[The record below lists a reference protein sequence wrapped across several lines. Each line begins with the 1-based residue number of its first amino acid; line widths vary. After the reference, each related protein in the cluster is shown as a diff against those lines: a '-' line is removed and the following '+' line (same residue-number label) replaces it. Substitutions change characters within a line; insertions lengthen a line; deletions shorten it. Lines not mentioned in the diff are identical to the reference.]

1 MSNEDNR
8 PVVIVERSS
17 GGLGSFLWGAL
28 CGAGLALL
36 MAPRSGEETR
46 EVLRSRGR
54 RLRARAQG
62 TAEDL
67 QGHLEDGY
75 EVAKARVEEGLETA
89 RSSLT
94 DISTGARDA
103 VDAGKATVHSARE
116 ELEKRLADA
125 RAVRKGGSSNAKDN
139 GDDSDEANLADSEDD
154 DDDDD
159 DSSVRDGTK

>member
-17 GGLGSFLWGAL
+17 GSLGSFLWGAL
-28 CGAGLALL
+28 CGAGIALL

-75 EVAKARVEEGLETA
+75 EVAKARVEEGFETA
-89 RSSLT
+89 RNSLT
-94 DISTGARDA
+94 DIRTGARDA

-116 ELEKRLADA
+116 ELERRLVDA
-125 RAVRKGGSSNAKDN
+125 RATRKGGSSNG
-139 GDDSDEANLADSEDD
+139 GDDDHDSDEADLDGVEDED
-154 DDDDD
+154 A
-159 DSSVRDGTK
+159 SVQDGTE

>member
-8 PVVIVERSS
+8 PVVIVERSN

-28 CGAGLALL
+28 CGAGIALL

-67 QGHLEDGY
+67 QGHVEDGY
-75 EVAKARVEEGLETA
+75 EVAKARVEEGFETA
-89 RSSLT
+89 RNSLT
-94 DISTGARDA
+94 DIRTGAKDA
-103 VDAGKATVHSARE
+103 VEAGKATVHSARE
-116 ELEKRLADA
+116 ELERRLADA
-125 RAVRKGGSSNAKDN
+125 RAARKGDS
-139 GDDSDEANLADSEDD
+139 GDDELDSDDADLDAEEDED
-154 DDDDD
+154 EDG
-159 DSSVRDGTK
+159 SVVDGTE

>member
-8 PVVIVERSS
+8 PVVIVERSN

-28 CGAGLALL
+28 CGAGIALL

-67 QGHLEDGY
+67 QGHVEDGY
-75 EVAKARVEEGLETA
+75 EVAKARVEEGFETA
-89 RSSLT
+89 RNSLT
-94 DISTGARDA
+94 DIRTGAKDA

-116 ELEKRLADA
+116 ELERRLADA
-125 RAVRKGGSSNAKDN
+125 RAARKDDA
-139 GDDSDEANLADSEDD
+139 GDDEIEPDDADSDAVEDED
-154 DDDDD
+154 EDAP
-159 DSSVRDGTK
+159 VKDGTE

>member
-17 GGLGSFLWGAL
+17 SGLGSFLWGAL
-28 CGAGLALL
+28 CGAGIALL

-67 QGHLEDGY
+67 HSHLEDGY

-89 RSSLT
+89 RNSLT
-94 DISTGARDA
+94 DIRTGAKDA

-125 RAVRKGGSSNAKDN
+125 RAARKDSPSKTGDG
-139 GDDSDEANLADSEDD
+139 GDDSEEADLDGEKDEDEEEDA
-154 DDDDD
+154 
-159 DSSVRDGTK
+159 SVQDGTE

>member
-28 CGAGLALL
+28 CGAGIALL

-75 EVAKARVEEGLETA
+75 EVAKARVEEGFETA
-89 RSSLT
+89 RNSLT
-94 DISTGARDA
+94 DIRTGAQDA

-125 RAVRKGGSSNAKDN
+125 RAVRKGGSSEA
-139 GDDSDEANLADSEDD
+139 GDDDLDTDDADLDVVEDEDEDA
-154 DDDDD
+154 
-159 DSSVRDGTK
+159 SVPDGTE

>member
-28 CGAGLALL
+28 CGAGIALL

-67 QGHLEDGY
+67 QGHVEDGY
-75 EVAKARVEEGLETA
+75 DVAKARVEEGFETA
-89 RSSLT
+89 RNSLT
-94 DISTGARDA
+94 DIRAGAKDA
-103 VDAGKATVHSARE
+103 VEAGKATVHSARE
-116 ELEKRLADA
+116 ELDRRLADA
-125 RAVRKGGSSNAKDN
+125 RSVRKGGSED
-139 GDDSDEANLADSEDD
+139 DELDSDDADLDAEEDED
-154 DDDDD
+154 EDG
-159 DSSVRDGTK
+159 SVKDGAE

>member
-54 RLRARAQG
+54 RLRVKAQG

-67 QGHLEDGY
+67 QGHVEDGY
-75 EVAKARVEEGLETA
+75 EVAKARVEEGFETA
-89 RSSLT
+89 RNSLT
-94 DISTGARDA
+94 DIRTGAKDA
-103 VDAGKATVHSARE
+103 VEAGKATVHSARE

-125 RAVRKGGSSNAKDN
+125 RATRKRGLED
-139 GDDSDEANLADSEDD
+139 DELDSDDADPDAEEDED
-154 DDDDD
+154 EDG
-159 DSSVRDGTK
+159 SVKDGTE

>member
-17 GGLGSFLWGAL
+17 SGFGSFLWGAL

-67 QGHLEDGY
+67 QDHIEDGY
-75 EVAKARVEEGLETA
+75 ELAKARVEEGFETA
-89 RSSLT
+89 RNSLT
-94 DISTGARDA
+94 DVRTGAKDA

-116 ELEKRLADA
+116 ELERRLADA
-125 RAVRKGGSSNAKDN
+125 RAVRKGDSSKAGED
-139 GDDSDEANLADSEDD
+139 DHDSDEADLDGVEDED
-154 DDDDD
+154 E
-159 DSSVRDGTK
+159 DSSVQDGPG